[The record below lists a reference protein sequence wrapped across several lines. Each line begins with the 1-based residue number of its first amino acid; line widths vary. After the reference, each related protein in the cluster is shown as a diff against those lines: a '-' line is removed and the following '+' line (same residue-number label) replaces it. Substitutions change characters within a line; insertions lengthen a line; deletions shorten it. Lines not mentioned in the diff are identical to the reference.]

1 MGQHTWFYKDKELR
15 KKEIE
20 LWEKLNSYDSN
31 ETMLSPS
38 EIDKIYFE
46 LAEVSVE
53 NKTEYHNIFRTS
65 KRKEDNTYID
75 DVIQSKE
82 ECDRL
87 VKDGLVYGCA
97 KPLRISK
104 EKNNEGNYEIEIKDS
119 NNWRIYVI
127 YYILGKERK
136 EAIEIYSELEK
147 ILINEGYIIGW
158 GEGK

>member
-15 KKEIE
+15 EKQIE
-20 LWEKLNSYDSN
+20 LFEKYLDNFDSN

-46 LAEVSVE
+46 LAEVSLE

-82 ECDRL
+82 ECDRWL
-87 VKDGLVYGCA
+87 EENRDT
-97 KPLRISK
+97 ITW
-104 EKNNEGNYEIEIKDS
+104 EDEIKDYKLL
-119 NNWRIYVI
+119 NEFWDKYPNGVI
-127 YYILGKERK
+127 DFG
-136 EAIEIYSELEK
+136 
-147 ILINEGYIIGW
+147 
-158 GEGK
+158 